1 MKTKFLGQSGLQVSE
16 LCFGAMMFVGDR
28 GWRQLSELGQ
38 QEADAIV
45 GTALD
50 AGVNF
55 FDTADN
61 YSDGESERILGRALG
76 KRRKEAVIGTKGGFR
91 TGPGPNDTG
100 CSRQHMLEA
109 CEASLRRLGTDYI
122 DLYQIHSYDFITPLE
137 ETLEALDTLVR
148 QGKVRY
154 IGCSNFTGW
163 QLMKAMALSR
173 EMGLHRF
180 VSLQAL
186 YSLVSRD
193 LELELVPVCLDQGL
207 GILPWGP
214 LAGGFLTGKYRP
226 HAPWPT
232 GTRLRS
238 PEDHFPF
245 DDRKGYSIVEA
256 LDVIARA
263 HGGTV
268 AQAAVNYLL
277 QKPGVTSV
285 IFGARSMEQLRENLR
300 AAEWSLTPEEMTELD
315 TLSAPPKTYPHWY
328 FDIYRKDR
336 MRRI

>member
-1 MKTKFLGQSGLQVSE
+1 MKTRFLGQSGLQVSE

-38 QEADAIV
+38 KEADAIV

-50 AGVNF
+50 AGINF

-61 YSDGESERILGRALG
+61 YSEGESEKILGRALG
-76 KRRKEAVIGTKGGFR
+76 SRRKEAVIGTKGGFR

-100 CSRQHMLEA
+100 CSREHILEA
-109 CEASLRRLGTDYI
+109 CDDSLKRLNTDHV
-122 DLYQIHSYDFITPLE
+122 DLYQIHSYDAVTPLE
-137 ETLEALDTLVR
+137 ETLEALDTLVH

-173 EMGLHRF
+173 ELGLHRF
-180 VSLQAL
+180 VALQAL
-186 YSLVSRD
+186 YSLVTRD

-214 LAGGFLTGKYRP
+214 LAGGFLTGKYRRNN
-226 HAPWPT
+226 PWPT
-232 GTRLRS
+232 GTRLKSADDR
-238 PEDHFPF
+238 FPF
-245 DDRKGYSIVEA
+245 DLEKGYIIGEE
-256 LDVIARA
+256 LDAIARA
-263 HGGTV
+263 HHGT
-268 AQAAVNYLL
+268 ASQAALNYLL

-285 IFGARSMEQLRENLR
+285 IFGARTIEQLNDNIRTT
-300 AAEWSLTPEEMTELD
+300 EWSLTPEEMERLD
-315 TLSAPPKTYPHWY
+315 QLSAPTKTYPHWY
-328 FDIYRKDR
+328 FDIFRKDR
-336 MRRI
+336 LQK